1 MWTLVT
7 PATVRT
13 VWFAIGKNSSSLD
26 LQRTRRQAQVL
37 VAPQATVI
45 SAQEAQN
52 DGSTGYPE

>member
-1 MWTLVT
+1 LASRTQ
-7 PATVRT
+7 PFSHPKDGAKDAATKDR
-13 VWFAIGKNSSSLD
+13 
-26 LQRTRRQAQVL
+26 